1 MEKTINDILRE
12 YDEAHDVEIDCTTHC
27 EGCIDRCEHYVNAN
41 FVDNWIDAHKIDI
54 HKKEK

>member
-12 YDEAHDVEIDCTTHC
+12 YDEANDVEIDCTTHC

-41 FVDNWIDAHKIDI
+41 FVDHWLDAQ
-54 HKKEK
+54 KEKIKCQ